1 MGDLVVNENIEW
13 NDRLEQYFAQTGEK
27 AHCLGWLHKQ
37 SEAMFSYRTIFLD
50 LPTIVIGAVNGFIS
64 VGSKQLFPNDEYA
77 SVYIGVIAL
86 FVSLLNT
93 INSYFSWSRRAEG
106 HRISSLQYS
115 KLYRF
120 LAIEMSL
127 PRNQRMSA
135 AELLKMT
142 KESYDRLNE
151 ISPLI
156 PPKII
161 NEFQQKFSKETSISK
176 PEIANGLESIEIYKE
191 EVEHKIFTMIDGTTD
206 TSDSK

>member
-1 MGDLVVNENIEW
+1 M
-13 NDRLEQYFAQTGEK
+13 LETYFAQTGEK
-27 AHCLGWLHKQ
+27 AHCYSWLHKQ
-37 SEAMFSYRTIFLD
+37 AESMFSYRTIFLD
-50 LPTIVIGAVNGFIS
+50 LPTIVIGAINGFIS
-64 VGSKQLFPNDEYA
+64 VGSKQIFPNDEFS

-93 INSYFSWSRRAEG
+93 INSYFSWARRAEG

-135 AELLKMT
+135 AELLKLT

-161 NEFQQKFSKETSISK
+161 KEFKSLFSKETTISK
-176 PEIANGLESIEIYKE
+176 PEIANGLEAIQIYHEDSEIQHTISKE
-191 EVEHKIFTMIDGTTD
+191 IVDGIADRSD
-206 TSDSK
+206 TK